1 MPSEI
6 GHDHPQARVGQQR
19 DHIDVAVDVVGETV
33 QHQHGFTI
41 CRAGRV
47 VGDVEHPSSHRF
59 EGFKPG
65 KARRGSGRGVRYFDL
80 PARDVGAPLPSGFI
94 LHLVLNWVPVS
105 SFSCSRRLLDDFGDL
120 FRM

>member
-1 MPSEI
+1 MRQE
-6 GHDHPQARVGQQR
+6 DRV
-19 DHIDVAVDVVGETV
+19 VFK
-33 QHQHGFTI
+33 HGFTI

-47 VGDVEHPSSHRF
+47 VGDVEQPSSHRF

-80 PARDVGAPLPSGFI
+80 PARDVGAPLPSAFI

>member
-1 MPSEI
+1 MRQE
-6 GHDHPQARVGQQR
+6 DRV
-19 DHIDVAVDVVGETV
+19 VFK
-33 QHQHGFTI
+33 HGFTI

-80 PARDVGAPLPSGFI
+80 PARDVGRPYRP
-94 LHLVLNWVPVS
+94 
-105 SFSCSRRLLDDFGDL
+105 DL
-120 FRM
+120 FRPSPRSELGTRFLIWLLETPPR

>member
-6 GHDHPQARVGQQR
+6 GRDHPQARVGQQR

-59 EGFKPG
+59 EGSSRPRLVG
-65 KARRGSGRGVRYFDL
+65 D
-80 PARDVGAPLPSGFI
+80 PAGGFGISILQGDVGRPYRP
-94 LHLVLNWVPVS
+94 
-105 SFSCSRRLLDDFGDL
+105 DL
-120 FRM
+120 FRPSPRSELGTRFLIWLLETPPR